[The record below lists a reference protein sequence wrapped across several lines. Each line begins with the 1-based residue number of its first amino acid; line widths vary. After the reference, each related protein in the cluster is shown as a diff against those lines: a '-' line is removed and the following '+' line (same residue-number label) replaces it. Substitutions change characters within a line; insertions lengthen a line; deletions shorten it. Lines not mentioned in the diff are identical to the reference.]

1 MLLTRKEKD
10 MAVDINLHD
19 IKSITASKPEKLFRK
34 EGLEDDPTYTI
45 KVNIQHS
52 GWNGEEEMTLT
63 LFGTKEEPSSSY
75 SRT

>member
-1 MLLTRKEKD
+1 

-19 IKSITASKPEKLFRK
+19 VFLITATKPEKLFTK
-34 EGLEDDPTYTI
+34 EGFENDPTHTL

-63 LFGTKEEPSSSY
+63 LFGTKEDLAVVIREHE
-75 SRT
+75 